1 MTKNVKRAGKEE
13 LEAVLNNHTADVI
26 TDRNDVSKQ
35 RRAANVSFKRADG
48 LIIKVKNYAG
58 RVIAR
63 DKSIYKSGKMHTVKA
78 GTAWEDIPAQFK
90 PSGSLALAFSEDDFL
105 PAAEKEQNNAKKK
118 VSAVVRRRV
127 GGVV

>member
-35 RRAANVSFKRADG
+35 YRAANVSFKRADG
-48 LIIKVKNYAG
+48 LIIKVKDYAG
-58 RVIAR
+58 RVLSR

-78 GTAWEDIPAQFK
+78 GTVWEDIPAQFK
-90 PSGSLALAFSEDDFL
+90 PSGALALSFVEADFL
-105 PAAEKEQNNAKKK
+105 PAAEKEQKNA
-118 VSAVVRRRV
+118 
-127 GGVV
+127 

>member
-35 RRAANVSFKRADG
+35 YRAANVSFKRADG

-90 PSGSLALAFSEDDFL
+90 PSGSLALAFRKRISCRRR
-105 PAAEKEQNNAKKK
+105 KRSKNNAKKK